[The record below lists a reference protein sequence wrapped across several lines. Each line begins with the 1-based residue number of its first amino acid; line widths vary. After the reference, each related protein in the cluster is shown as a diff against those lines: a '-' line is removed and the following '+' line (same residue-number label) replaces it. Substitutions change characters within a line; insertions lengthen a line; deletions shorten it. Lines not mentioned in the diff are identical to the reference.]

1 MAATE
6 AITAVDTTTL
16 AVGMYWSTN
25 GTSSQIA
32 SQEPSNSP
40 RSYFTSLSNLSS
52 FLQSPGLYGAFFGG
66 QGTNSIS
73 SSSSFC
79 PKLIFTPLAFG

>member
-1 MAATE
+1 MLSSNGVVAATE

-32 SQEPSNSP
+32 SQEPP
-40 RSYFTSLSNLSS
+40 IDHAHILPA
-52 FLQSPGLYGAFFGG
+52 FL
-66 QGTNSIS
+66 I
-73 SSSSFC
+73 
-79 PKLIFTPLAFG
+79 